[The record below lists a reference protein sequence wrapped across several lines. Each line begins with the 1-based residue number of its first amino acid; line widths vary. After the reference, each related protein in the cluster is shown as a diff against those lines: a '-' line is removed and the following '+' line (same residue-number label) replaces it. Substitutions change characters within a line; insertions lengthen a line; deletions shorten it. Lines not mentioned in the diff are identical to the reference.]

1 MTRGP
6 HYIWQYQSWP
16 EFKWDSTLLLKPL
29 GDCRFQQGS
38 LLSQMRDLG
47 FEVQQQAR
55 AEVLIEEALKTS
67 EIEGVRL
74 DSRAVRSSVARRLG
88 LPSVGLPVVNDPLVD
103 GVVEILLDAT
113 QNHGQKLTANRM
125 FGWHA
130 ALFPTGYSGMHK
142 IRVAAWRDDRK
153 GPMQVVSG
161 PMGREKVHYQAPPA
175 ERLKEEMKRFFSWW
189 DKSRNETDGILRAGV
204 AHLWFAAVHPF
215 DDGNGRMAR
224 TITDMALAQD
234 EDLATRCYSLS
245 SQIMAERDA
254 YYKVLEHT
262 NKRDGDIT
270 PWLVWFLECVSR
282 AILSSNRLLSNVM
295 QKAHFWKRY
304 AQTNLNHRQRKAL
317 NRLLDAGP
325 EGFEGGLT
333 NRKYAG
339 MTHVSRATAQREL
352 ADLVKKG
359 ILRPNPGAGR
369 SASYA
374 LAWDKFRIERKDGA
388 DKISDPFFDSTIRLA
403 TIKSANRRHF

>member
-1 MTRGP
+1 MTQGRR
-6 HYIWQYQSWP
+6 YIWQFPTWP
-16 EFKWDSTLLLKPL
+16 EFRWDSAVLLKLL

-38 LLSQMRDLG
+38 LLAQMRELG

-74 DSRAVRSSVARRLG
+74 DTRAVRSSVARRLG
-88 LPSVGLPVVNDPLVD
+88 LPSAGLAEVNNPLAD
-103 GVVEILLDAT
+103 GVVEILIDAT
-113 QNHGQKLTANRM
+113 QNHGRKLTAERL

-142 IRVAAWRDDRK
+142 IQVADWRDDRE

-175 ERLKEEMKRFFSWW
+175 DSLKDEMKRFFLWW
-189 DKSRNETDGILRAGV
+189 NKNRNEMDGILRAGV
-204 AHLWFAAVHPF
+204 AHLWFVSVHPF
-215 DDGNGRMAR
+215 DDGNGRIAR
-224 TITDMALAQD
+224 TLTDMALAQD
-234 EDLATRCYSLS
+234 ENLATRCYSLS

-254 YYKVLEHT
+254 YYKVLERT
-262 NKRDGDIT
+262 NKKDGDISE
-270 PWLVWFLECVSR
+270 WLKWFLACMSR

-295 QKAHFWKRY
+295 QKARFWKRH
-304 AQTNLNHRQRKAL
+304 AQTDLNDRQRKAI

-325 EGFEGGLT
+325 GGFEGGLT

-339 MTHVSRATAQREL
+339 VTHVSRATAQREL
-352 ADLVKKG
+352 ADLVNKG
-359 ILRPNPGAGR
+359 ILRPNPGGGR
-369 SASYA
+369 SVSYG
-374 LAWDKFRIERKDGA
+374 LVWNGTRND
-388 DKISDPFFDSTIRLA
+388 
-403 TIKSANRRHF
+403 